1 MNINWKLRLMNKTTI
16 AALLACIV
24 TFIYQVLSILGITP
38 AIAESQVTEV
48 VGLILNILAAVGIL
62 VDPTTKGLSDSE
74 KALGYTKPN

>member
-1 MNINWKLRLMNKTTI
+1 MNINWKLRLMNKATI
-16 AALLACIV
+16 TALLACIV
-24 TFIYQVLSILGITP
+24 TFVYQVLSILGITP

-48 VGLILNILAAVGIL
+48 VGLILNIIAALGIL